1 MGLVL
6 QVGSFPASRIH
17 FSHRRIQRTNNL
29 CNFNLLAKL
38 MKLFRH
44 NLFNLA
50 IVAVAEVILMQI
62 CSEQVPSLNRLVPR
76 YLKLVIFS
84 NFWPCMPTSALT
96 LQILA
101 KKLCSLPILAVPRCR
116 SWGKSLDVS
125 VDQWDVHAKP
135 RERKEFV

>member
-1 MGLVL
+1 M
-6 QVGSFPASRIH
+6 
-17 FSHRRIQRTNNL
+17 
-29 CNFNLLAKL
+29 LAKL
-38 MKLFRH
+38 MVLHRQILFS
-44 NLFNLA
+44 LA
-50 IVAVAEVILMQI
+50 IDAIAETILKRT
-62 CSEQVPSLNRLVPR
+62 SAEHVPFLHRLVPR

-135 RERKEFV
+135 RERKEYV